1 MSRPAAR
8 RSPLAAAPA
17 HPPALLA
24 HRSLFTRARSL
35 ARSLAQVGDFKI
47 HDYLGSSWGIVFS
60 HPKDYTP
67 VCTTE
72 LGEAALQEAE
82 FTKRGVKM
90 IALSCDSV
98 EDHKGWVADIEAAR
112 GAKVTYPIIS
122 DPRRETAQLLGMLDE
137 DEKDAP
143 GIPATVRKVFLI
155 GPDKKVKLQLIYP
168 TAVGRNFAEILRCID
183 ALQLAATHPIAT
195 PVNWQ
200 RGQDVMIQPSVSDD
214 KAAEL
219 FPGFKRTAVPSGKGC
234 VLCARAQASERAN
247 AQAARAC
254 SQASVLAIERARSRA
269 RPARASGVRL
279 ARARARE
286 RERGA
291 FVGTPGRL

>member
-1 MSRPAAR
+1 M
-8 RSPLAAAPA
+8 
-17 HPPALLA
+17 
-24 HRSLFTRARSL
+24 
-35 ARSLAQVGDFKI
+35 
-47 HDYLGSSWGIVFS
+47 
-60 HPKDYTP
+60 
-67 VCTTE
+67 CTTE

-254 SQASVLAIERARSRA
+254 SQASVRAIERARSRA

-279 ARARARE
+279 ARARERE
-286 RERGA
+286 RERERECFRRDSNRAPVLSRAAASARAATSASRPTRRSRRPAAAPCERRANCGCTA
-291 FVGTPGRL
+291 IAR

>member
-1 MSRPAAR
+1 LRHSSAPVPPRAAPLSSNARAAPRRPAPR
-8 RSPLAAAPA
+8 CAP
-17 HPPALLA
+17 
-24 HRSLFTRARSL
+24 
-35 ARSLAQVGDFKI
+35 QVGDFKI
-47 HDYLGSSWGIVFS
+47 HDYLGSSWGIIFS

-82 FTKRGVKM
+82 FAKRGVKM

-122 DPRRETAQLLGMLDE
+122 DPKRETAVLLGMLDE
-137 DEKDAP
+137 DEKDNA
-143 GIPATVRKVFLI
+143 GIPATVRKVFLL

-200 RGQDVMIQPSVSDD
+200 KGQDVMIQPSVTDE

-219 FPGFKRTAVPSGKGC
+219 FPGFKRTAVPSGKGYI
-234 VLCARAQASERAN
+234 RFTPDPS
-247 AQAARAC
+247 AAK
-254 SQASVLAIERARSRA
+254 
-269 RPARASGVRL
+269 
-279 ARARARE
+279 
-286 RERGA
+286 
-291 FVGTPGRL
+291 

>member
-1 MSRPAAR
+1 
-8 RSPLAAAPA
+8 
-17 HPPALLA
+17 
-24 HRSLFTRARSL
+24 
-35 ARSLAQVGDFKI
+35 
-47 HDYLGSSWGIVFS
+47 
-60 HPKDYTP
+60 

-82 FTKRGVKM
+82 FTRRGVKM

-122 DPRRETAQLLGMLDE
+122 DPTRETAVLLGMLDE
-137 DEKDAP
+137 EEKDNA
-143 GIPATVRKVFLI
+143 GVPATVRKVFLV

-200 RGQDVMIQPSVSDD
+200 KGQDVMIQPSVTDD

-219 FPGFKRTAVPSGKGC
+219 FPGFKRTAVPSGKGYI
-234 VLCARAQASERAN
+234 R
-247 AQAARAC
+247 
-254 SQASVLAIERARSRA
+254 
-269 RPARASGVRL
+269 
-279 ARARARE
+279 
-286 RERGA
+286 
-291 FVGTPGRL
+291 FTPDPSLPKA

>member
-1 MSRPAAR
+1 M
-8 RSPLAAAPA
+8 
-17 HPPALLA
+17 
-24 HRSLFTRARSL
+24 
-35 ARSLAQVGDFKI
+35 
-47 HDYLGSSWGIVFS
+47 
-60 HPKDYTP
+60 
-67 VCTTE
+67 CTTE

-82 FTKRGVKM
+82 FVKRGVKM

-122 DPRRETAQLLGMLDE
+122 DPRRETAVLLGMLDE
-137 DEKDAP
+137 DEKEAP

-234 VLCARAQASERAN
+234 V
-247 AQAARAC
+247 
-254 SQASVLAIERARSRA
+254 
-269 RPARASGVRL
+269 
-279 ARARARE
+279 RARAHTRE
-286 RERGA
+286 ERA
-291 FVGTPGRL
+291 K

>member
-1 MSRPAAR
+1 M
-8 RSPLAAAPA
+8 
-17 HPPALLA
+17 
-24 HRSLFTRARSL
+24 
-35 ARSLAQVGDFKI
+35 
-47 HDYLGSSWGIVFS
+47 
-60 HPKDYTP
+60 
-67 VCTTE
+67 CTTE

-122 DPRRETAQLLGMLDE
+122 DPRRETATLLGMLDE

-234 VLCARAQASERAN
+234 VRRMS
-247 AQAARAC
+247 
-254 SQASVLAIERARSRA
+254 
-269 RPARASGVRL
+269 
-279 ARARARE
+279 ARARE
-286 RERGA
+286 RERTSEQASERASKCADADLMPRLLRPQLHPLHARPVAQGGRRRRVEGA
-291 FVGTPGRL
+291 RSIACTAPSLAALAPHAAPRASRSATSATCSACHGTRGSVVAGKLMKPI